1 MYNILYGLGRL
12 GVYSTPLTTLIYLTM
27 ILGSNRMMSFWD
39 ASLYALTAGTTQA
52 LISMF
57 LLTIVYIRETMSV
70 TATTEEK

>member
-1 MYNILYGLGRL
+1 
-12 GVYSTPLTTLIYLTM
+12 M

-70 TATTEEK
+70 TTATEEK